1 MEAAAASRRRSPA
14 LRLPYDTAVAFQR
27 SGGGQAGRPGQ
38 RVLAV
43 TRVRSNHCED
53 PAAFRALAFVHG
65 VGTSVLAVKGAV
77 APAPRLLGTVKRPA
91 LKKSVL
97 CVSARSL
104 DAVFSPVPKQPKRV
118 RPAGRG
124 QTQQRQAV
132 LKLAR
137 HRSALGN
144 FLCILF
150 NFPGGPIK
158 RYHWPRPIYVYMGQ
172 FSIALWGPKPIST
185 ARVPTRTRTSVYVKP
200 AQA

>member
-1 MEAAAASRRRSPA
+1 MRGRGGVYVSPVSAGRPGSHHGAVGSSGAPQRRSSA
-14 LRLPYDTAVAFQR
+14 LRLPYNVVVTR
-27 SGGGQAGRPGQ
+27 STSAGATGGRPGQ

-43 TRVRSNHCED
+43 TRVSSNHCED

-158 RYHWPRPIYVYMGQ
+158 RYH
-172 FSIALWGPKPIST
+172 
-185 ARVPTRTRTSVYVKP
+185 
-200 AQA
+200 